1 MSLSEYMKAYKSGKK
16 EYQTRLLK
24 GLHPTVE
31 VLDELLPTRGTLSEV
46 PLGLVQIPMDQI
58 VGTKTKSRSSAFA
71 HNFMPI
77 LRENTE
83 FAYKWSRLSDS
94 HEQEGIREP
103 IKAYE
108 YMNRFYV
115 EEGNKRVSVMKH
127 YNVAYTP
134 GTVVRII
141 PKKTEET
148 ENRIYFEF
156 LDFYEATHMN
166 NIWFSKVGSFPK
178 LQKMVGKQEKE
189 PWTEEERRDFNSAYT
204 RFTTAFQSQN
214 KNQLSVLPG
223 DAFLALLSLYG
234 YAEIRDI
241 GISELKKLIADS
253 WEEFELL
260 EEEKEIDLKMDPAKE
275 KPSIFSRFLP
285 LNETKLKIAFLY
297 DKTPASSAWTYAHE
311 LGRQHLEEC
320 FADAVETL
328 VFENVTEQTV
338 EEVME
343 EAIQAGCN
351 LIFTTTPVFVT
362 ASVKAAIANPD
373 VRILSCSLNT
383 SHRYIRTYYARM
395 YEAKFLMGALAGLS
409 TEKDRIVYLADYP
422 IYGEIA
428 NINAFALGVRMV
440 NPKAKVYLE
449 WFTRKGA
456 DPDRYIRQSEADY
469 ISGKDMVIPE
479 ANSRMFGVYRK
490 EGTDF
495 ANLAMPVWHW
505 GRFYEQLIQTIFD
518 GTWKYDDAPEGTK
531 AINYWW
537 GMSAEVVDVICSG
550 SLPEGT
556 RQLTELLKETIR
568 LGIFHPFT
576 GTFYDQEGVL
586 RGREGDSLSP
596 EEIITMDWLVENIEG
611 EIPDLEEL
619 EESFRP
625 VVLQQ
630 GLPRK
635 KKEDKS

>member
-1 MSLSEYMKAYKSGKK
+1 M
-16 EYQTRLLK
+16 
-24 GLHPTVE
+24 
-31 VLDELLPTRGTLSEV
+31 
-46 PLGLVQIPMDQI
+46 
-58 VGTKTKSRSSAFA
+58 
-71 HNFMPI
+71 
-77 LRENTE
+77 
-83 FAYKWSRLSDS
+83 SDS

-156 LDFYEATHMN
+156 LDFYEAAHMN

-343 EAIQAGCN
+343 EAIRAGCN

-395 YEAKFLMGALAGLS
+395 YEAKFLMERWRDSVRKKTGSYIWQTILFMGNCQYQRLCIGSQDGQPQGKGVPGVVYEKRGGSGRIYPAVGGGLCIR
-409 TEKDRIVYLADYP
+409 KR
-422 IYGEIA
+422 YGDTGGE
-428 NINAFALGVRMV
+428 F
-440 NPKAKVYLE
+440 
-449 WFTRKGA
+449 
-456 DPDRYIRQSEADY
+456 PDVWSLQKR
-469 ISGKDMVIPE
+469 
-479 ANSRMFGVYRK
+479 
-490 EGTDF
+490 GTDF

-518 GTWKYDDAPEGTK
+518 GTWK
-531 AINYWW
+531 
-537 GMSAEVVDVICSG
+537 
-550 SLPEGT
+550 
-556 RQLTELLKETIR
+556 
-568 LGIFHPFT
+568 
-576 GTFYDQEGVL
+576 
-586 RGREGDSLSP
+586 
-596 EEIITMDWLVENIEG
+596 
-611 EIPDLEEL
+611 
-619 EESFRP
+619 
-625 VVLQQ
+625 
-630 GLPRK
+630 
-635 KKEDKS
+635 